1 MLNMG
6 KKKTALEAA
15 MAGKAASL
23 NLERI
28 GMSTGFVLLLIVSG
42 LCGFQATMVW
52 LENQAE
58 ANLLAVRD
66 QAATRIG
73 ALVRRD
79 QDALKLALAAAEL
92 HTALVAELAAAAAKG
107 SPPETAST
115 DQPAAFQQSAAILG
129 QHLPLLNLVTFYPA
143 ELTELIDADLAKF
156 GYAKADILAE
166 ARETKA
172 PARAQAQSCA
182 ITTGDCLALAQ
193 PVLAG
198 DQILAYAYVLL
209 PIDGIYAELGAAP
222 LGGSIELRQGS
233 AKGSDWPLKR
243 IGESSGDDGSLSDN
257 IQPIAASHFQ
267 LSARRKTLF
276 KPGLIFSAFDSRSL
290 GGLALVAG
298 LSLLAALGLIYQR
311 LFPNGL
317 LGKPKPSTEPEE
329 MVLPG
334 AAATSSSRLGKYV
347 DVGANT
353 GIAVQELE
361 ASGGPAV
368 TPPPPMV
375 MAGAIDRSIFR
386 AYDIRG
392 VVGKTLTP
400 TVVMLIGQAIGSM
413 ARARGL
419 TQICVAR
426 DGRLSGP
433 KLSEALIAGL
443 RASGCDVIDIGMVP
457 TPVLYFST
465 FHLSTGS
472 GVMLTGSHNPP
483 DYNGLKIVLGGETLA
498 EESIQ
503 EIFARIVEGN
513 LTHGMGGVQSV
524 NVQDDYL
531 DRIVSDVQTNRR
543 LKVVVDAGNGVAGV
557 IGPRVLEGIGCEVEP
572 LFCEVDGHFPNHHP
586 DPSDPRNL
594 TELKIAV
601 KQLDADLGI
610 AFDGD
615 GDRLGVVTKTGEI
628 IYPDRL
634 LMLFAQDVLSRTPGA
649 AVIYDV
655 KCTGQLSEVI
665 VRGGGSPLM
674 WKTGHSLIKA
684 KMREEDAALAGEMSG
699 HFFFAERWY
708 GFDDGIYAAAR
719 LLEILALREATP
731 DQVFDELPK
740 GVSTPELKIEMAE
753 GEHYAFMERFR
764 ERAKFPGA
772 RVTTIDG
779 IRADYKDGWGLV
791 RCSNTTPCLVLRFDA
806 ADKNAL
812 ERIEAAYRE
821 QLLTIDPQLKL
832 PF

>member
-1 MLNMG
+1 MLSMG

-15 MAGKAASL
+15 MAGKAATI

-28 GMSTGFVLLLIVSG
+28 GMSTGFALLLIVAG
-42 LCGFQATMVW
+42 LCVFQASMVW
-52 LENQAE
+52 IENQAE
-58 ANLLAVRD
+58 ANLFAARD

-73 ALVRRD
+73 ALVQRD
-79 QDALKLALAAAEL
+79 QNAVQKALSTPELKAALM
-92 HTALVAELAAAAAKG
+92 TELAA
-107 SPPETAST
+107 
-115 DQPAAFQQSAAILG
+115 PAAMDTAVVGAVDRFHDSAAILG

-143 ELTELIDADLAKF
+143 ELAELVDADLVKF

-166 ARETKA
+166 ARETRA
-172 PARAQAQSCA
+172 PARAQAQACA
-182 ITTGDCLALAQ
+182 ITEGDCLALAQ

-198 DQILAYAYVLL
+198 DQVLAYAYVLL
-209 PIDGIYAELGAAP
+209 PIDGILAELGQAP

-233 AKGSDWPLKR
+233 AKGSDWTLKR
-243 IGESSGDDGSLSDN
+243 IGESSGEDGSLADN
-257 IQPIAASHFQ
+257 IQPITASHFQ
-267 LSARRKTLF
+267 LSARRMTLF
-276 KPGLIFSAFDSRSL
+276 KPGLIFSALDTRSL
-290 GGLALVAG
+290 GGLATVAV
-298 LSLLAALGLIYQR
+298 LSLLAAVVLMYRR
-311 LFPNGL
+311 LFPHGFI
-317 LGKPKPSTEPEE
+317 GKPKPQAEE
-329 MVLPG
+329 EIFLPG
-334 AAATSSSRLGKYV
+334 LASASSGRSGKIL
-347 DVGANT
+347 DFGANS

-361 ASGGPAV
+361 AGADAGAAQPAQ
-368 TPPPPMV
+368 TV

-400 TVVMLIGQAIGSM
+400 TVTMLIGQAIGSM

-419 TQICVAR
+419 TQVCVAR

-433 KLSEALIAGL
+433 KLCEALIAGL
-443 RASGCDVIDIGMVP
+443 RASGCDVIDVGMVP
-457 TPVLYFST
+457 TPVLYFAT
-465 FHLSTGS
+465 FHLGTGS

-483 DYNGLKIVLGGETLA
+483 DYNGMKVVLGGETLA

-543 LKVVVDAGNGVAGV
+543 LKVVVDAGNGVAGS
-557 IGPRVLEGIGCEVEP
+557 IAPRVLEGIGCEVET
-572 LFCEVDGHFPNHHP
+572 LFCEIDGNFPNHHP
-586 DPSDPRNL
+586 DPSDPNNL
-594 TELKIAV
+594 TELKLAV

-615 GDRLGVVTKTGEI
+615 GDRLGVVTRNGEI

-665 VRGGGSPLM
+665 VRAGGSPLM

-719 LLEILALREATP
+719 LLEILALRDETA

-806 ADKNAL
+806 VNKNAL

-821 QLLTIDPQLKL
+821 QLLAVDPQLKL